1 MGKDYYANSNHKRAG
16 VAIIISD
23 RIDHRT
29 KKNVTDEN
37 D

>member
-1 MGKDYYANSNHKRAG
+1 MGKDYYANSNHKRAR